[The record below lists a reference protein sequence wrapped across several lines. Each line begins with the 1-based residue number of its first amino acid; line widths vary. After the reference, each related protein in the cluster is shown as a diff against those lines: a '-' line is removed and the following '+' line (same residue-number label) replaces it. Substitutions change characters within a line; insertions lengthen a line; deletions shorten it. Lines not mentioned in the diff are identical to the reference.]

1 MSRRKGDNTRAC
13 GRQRRATGVLQAFGT
28 VLYFSTFAASAGGV
42 PAELRRGAL
51 YCVAESLP
59 METTR
64 KSLRNRS
71 GK

>member
-1 MSRRKGDNTRAC
+1 
-13 GRQRRATGVLQAFGT
+13 
-28 VLYFSTFAASAGGV
+28 LYFSTFAASAGGV